1 MKNIN
6 NIFKKSILVMKN
18 KFEILNKFLFLK

>member
-6 NIFKKSILVMKN
+6 NNFKKSILVMKN

>member
-6 NIFKKSILVMKN
+6 NNFKKSISVMKN